1 MVHRIDSDSIYAMTK
16 KTLGMMTQ
24 KKIPFYWEYY
34 LVWLAYFLGV
44 HKDLEAD
51 IDRIKKEG
59 GQFTEEVH
67 RDLYAKHFGKDTGRK
82 SVQDAQSGIQQI
94 LHHVLDE
101 ILHTQH
107 FTSGYRDKLEG
118 FTKQL
123 KKAGD
128 LDDIHKVVAHLML
141 DTVAVIQ
148 ASDRLKENLAES
160 IRKSEKLQRDLEEAQ
175 REILIDP
182 LTLLNNRKAFDKQI
196 STCLKGFQEKGTD
209 FTLLMMDIDSF
220 KQFND
225 QYGHQLGDKI
235 LKLLGALLSNE
246 LKGKDFVA
254 RYGGE
259 EFVILLNGTSL
270 EKACLVA
277 ENIRKSLDGLQ
288 LKSVKTGQSLG
299 KITISAGVSTVR
311 KSDTVEFLVKR
322 ADDALYLAK
331 QSGRNNIKSE
341 LDLSEQNERSEIAA
355 PSLTVEFL
363 RA

>member
-16 KTLGMMTQ
+16 KTLVMMTQ

-34 LVWLAYFLGV
+34 LVWFAYFLGV
-44 HKDLEAD
+44 NKDLEAD

-59 GQFTEEVH
+59 GQFSEEVH
-67 RDLYAKHFGKDTGRK
+67 RDLYAKHFGKDTRYK
-82 SVQDAQSGIQQI
+82 SVQDAQNGIQTI

-107 FTSGYRDKLEG
+107 FTSDYRDKLEG

-225 QYGHQLGDKI
+225 RYGHQLRDNI
-235 LKLLGALLSNE
+235 LKLLGALLSKE
-246 LKGKDFVA
+246 QKGKDFVA

-259 EFVILLNGTSL
+259 EFVILLEGTAL
-270 EKACLVA
+270 EKGCLVA

-299 KITISAGVSTVR
+299 KITISAGVSAVR
-311 KSDTVEFLVKR
+311 ESDTVESVVKR

-331 QSGRNNIKSE
+331 QSGRNNVKSE
-341 LDLSEQNERSEIAA
+341 IDLSQHNEMNKIAA
-355 PSLTVEFL
+355 PFLTVEFSKP
-363 RA
+363 